1 MLTLVCPTGQTIVAR
16 QLEDGTLLRNY
27 TRVLEII
34 LRLRQI
40 CDAAA
45 LCPHPPPDPAEATAT
60 VEKATPE
67 LLARLAAVLEV
78 NLLKRKPYSFLN
90 AELRWFSSAS
100 YTRRQAPG
108 NTAATLHGMRCSA
121 ARVTP
126 NMTATLSEHLCNDC
140 AVAWAWPGRAIT
152 DRDSLYR
159 PAATRSVR
167 CASTSCSSR

>member
-1 MLTLVCPTGQTIVAR
+1 VCNKSVKQSINQHKLMLTCPAGQTIVAQ

-45 LCPHPPPDPAEATAT
+45 LCPVPPPDPAEATAT

-78 NLLKRKPYSFLN
+78 ITCKPL
-90 AELRWFSSAS
+90 
-100 YTRRQAPG
+100 
-108 NTAATLHGMRCSA
+108 
-121 ARVTP
+121 
-126 NMTATLSEHLCNDC
+126 
-140 AVAWAWPGRAIT
+140 
-152 DRDSLYR
+152 
-159 PAATRSVR
+159 
-167 CASTSCSSR
+167 

>member
-1 MLTLVCPTGQTIVAR
+1 MLLSCVPLLIRNVTTCADRSMLTLMCPTGQTIVAR

-45 LCPHPPPDPAEATAT
+45 LCPVPPPDPAEATAT

-78 NLLKRKPYSFLN
+78 
-90 AELRWFSSAS
+90 
-100 YTRRQAPG
+100 
-108 NTAATLHGMRCSA
+108 
-121 ARVTP
+121 
-126 NMTATLSEHLCNDC
+126 
-140 AVAWAWPGRAIT
+140 
-152 DRDSLYR
+152 
-159 PAATRSVR
+159 
-167 CASTSCSSR
+167 TSCSASLRITLGMSTRRLRCISRHLAVKP